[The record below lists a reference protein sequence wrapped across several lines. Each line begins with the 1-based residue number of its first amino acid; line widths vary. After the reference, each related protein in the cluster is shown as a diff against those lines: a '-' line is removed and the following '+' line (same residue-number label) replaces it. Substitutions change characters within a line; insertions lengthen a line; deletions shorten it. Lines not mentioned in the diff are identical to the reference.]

1 VAGAISSGEVTYD
14 ALFGGAVRFWQPA
27 QGYRVN
33 IDSLL
38 LAEFA
43 SSRSRGSAIDL
54 GSGVGAVVLAL
65 HHLCPLSRVTLLECE
80 PRLAALAQKNLAHA
94 GVDAEVHVIDLE
106 REGLPHG
113 LQGSAEL
120 VVSNPPFF
128 EPRAARPAADGLAR
142 RARSG
147 RLQPFLAAAALALS
161 GKRAAACFAYP
172 ARSLEHLLENARA
185 HGLVAK
191 RLRFVH
197 AGRDQPARLSLV
209 ELRRARPGGL
219 VIEAPLYEWAEE
231 RVPSPELAALTNT
244 PPRRR
249 Q

>member
-1 VAGAISSGEVTYD
+1 VAGAISSEELTYD

-33 IDSLL
+33 VDALL

-43 SSRSRGSAIDL
+43 LPRSRGSAIDL

-65 HHLCPLSRVTLLECE
+65 HHLRPLARVTLLECE
-80 PRLAALAQKNLAHA
+80 PRLAALAEKNLAHA
-94 GVDAEVHVIDLE
+94 GIDADVQIVDLE
-106 REGLPHG
+106 RERLPRALH
-113 LQGSAEL
+113 GSAEL

-128 EPRAARPAADGLAR
+128 EPKAARPAAHGLAR

-147 RLQPFLAAAALALS
+147 RLQPFLAAAAEALS

-185 HGLVAK
+185 HTLVAK

-197 AGRDQPARLSLV
+197 AGKSQPARLCLV

-219 VIEAPLYEWAEE
+219 VIEPPLYEWTDE
-231 RVPSPELAALTNT
+231 RVPSPELAALTSAA
-244 PPRRR
+244 PRGRE
-249 Q
+249 